1 MFIYMKII
9 LSTFF
14 LFFTSFVF
22 AERSSLG
29 FIGDSCSS
37 FLDMDRQFSDEE
49 FRDTFGVSEV
59 RGFLTGANVFY
70 FMQTDNLKIID
81 VDSAE
86 EVFDFLVTSCRMKPG
101 EDVFF
106 IMTEYF
112 YSLPDAEL

>member
-1 MFIYMKII
+1 MICIKRIFLYSIA
-9 LSTFF
+9 F
-14 LFFTSFVF
+14 LFFSHQNFYGQSNKSGS
-22 AERSSLG
+22 AK
-29 FIGDSCSS
+29 
-37 FLDMDRQFSDEE
+37 FSDEE